1 MKTMQIE
8 LKQITKYF
16 DKTRALQNI
25 DLTIE
30 PGERVA
36 LIGPNGSGKTTL
48 IRVILGM
55 LRSEGDVT
63 VGGASPFYERTQT
76 AERIAYV
83 PQIAP
88 QTGVPVGELID
99 TVCHLRGIPVERVA
113 AVAGC
118 LYWDPTEHAHKPF
131 RDLSGGMKQ
140 KLLVAL
146 AMAARPSLLIMDEPS
161 ASLDA
166 DARRALFEM
175 CGDLAPEI
183 TLLLCSHR
191 LEEVRHLVRRIVELD
206 AGQIR
211 SDGPVEEFITRLARA
226 AIEVLAQSPPEEMAD
241 WLEKQHFRAVS
252 PGRWVTFLP
261 WERKLPTVKAVINRW
276 GKEIDDIVVNDMQ
289 ELQVEPEV
297 EESPQQGA
305 AR

>member
-1 MKTMQIE
+1 MRVE
-8 LKQITKYF
+8 LEQVSKRFKNTK
-16 DKTRALQNI
+16 ALKKV
-25 DLTIE
+25 DLTINS
-30 PGERVA
+30 GDRVA

-55 LRSEGDVT
+55 LRPEGEVA
-63 VGGASPFYERTQT
+63 VGGRSPFFAREQI
-76 AERIAYV
+76 ADHMAYV

-99 TVCHLRGIPVERVA
+99 TVCRLREIPLERVHD
-113 AVAGC
+113 VAGC
-118 LYWDPTEHAHKPF
+118 LRWDPLEHADKAF
-131 RDLSGGMKQ
+131 RELSGGMKQ

-175 CGDLAPEI
+175 CGDLDPET

-191 LEEVRHLVRRIVELD
+191 LEEVRHLVKRIVELD

-211 SDGPVEEFITRLARA
+211 SDGPVEDFVSGLARA
-226 AIEVLAQSPPEEMAD
+226 AVEILAHSPPQEMLD
-241 WLEKQHFRAVS
+241 WLQDQRFRMVS
-252 PGRWVTFLP
+252 PGRWVAFLP
-261 WERKLPTVKAVINRW
+261 WNLKLPTVEVMMRRW
-276 GKEIDDIVVNDMQ
+276 GDEIDDLVVNDLQ
-289 ELQVEPEV
+289 ELQVETTN
-297 EESPQQGA
+297 EERPQSGA
-305 AR
+305 NL